1 MDPMT
6 IDERLEA
13 LTMNLE
19 LTARRIEDFGQRT
32 EQAAV
37 LAQMELRDLRDSVN
51 TLAASTAQLLKVAEH
66 TDVKL
71 NENRAQADA
80 EMRDLRDRTTQLLR
94 AAEHS
99 RLERSEYRTQTD
111 AEMKDLRERTS
122 RLLKIAETHDR
133 RIDLLERKSA

>member
-1 MDPMT
+1 MT

-32 EQAAV
+32 EQAAA
-37 LAQMELRDLRDSVN
+37 LAQMGLRDLRDSVN
-51 TLAASTAQLLKVAEH
+51 TLAAGTARLLKVAEH
-66 TDVKL
+66 TDLKL
-71 NENRAQADA
+71 NENRTQADA